1 MIEKIMENTQRPKK
15 LSGVSALIHIFR
27 EAILSLVPVLE
38 KAKIP
43 WDQLQEIDLFDDV
56 CESLFQIIVQ
66 PKIENYFLKKQSD
79 VPPLPKYGFFY
90 KDYTK
95 TGYIEVIPEKVE
107 YTSGIY
113 VFVLFDSKKQPFD
126 TVVCNLIDE
135 KGNVLKRDVE
145 IPYNEV
151 SFRFR
156 YQTPEGAIILS

>member
-1 MIEKIMENTQRPKK
+1 MLKKVMESNQRPKII
-15 LSGVSALIHIFR
+15 SGVPALIYLFR

-43 WDQLQEIDLFDDV
+43 WREIDLFDDV
-56 CESLFQIIVQ
+56 CESIFQIIVQ
-66 PKIENYFLKKQSD
+66 PKIESYFLSKQTEA
-79 VPPLPKYGFFY
+79 PPLAKYGYFY
-90 KDYTK
+90 KDYFK

-107 YTSGIY
+107 HPSGIY
-113 VFVLFDSKKQPFD
+113 VFVMFTSKKQPFD

-145 IPYNEV
+145 IPYDEV

-156 YQTPEGAIILS
+156 YQSSKGETYIIK